1 MRISLTVSL
10 LIISAFA
17 HAEQYWCVADSAVG
31 FKYNASNKNW
41 EQATFNVDDS
51 EYIISKAD
59 PNSAR
64 SKRLQGLVEYLV
76 TKVGNK
82 YAHIFCK
89 EGFTENILSCSGLG
103 SELTFNKNNGRYM
116 HIHGIGYVEDEKG
129 DAPHIEIGKCSP
141 L

>member
-1 MRISLTVSL
+1 MRTL
-10 LIISAFA
+10 SAIYLFTFIAVA
-17 HAEQYWCVADSAVG
+17 HAEQYWCIADSAVG

-41 EQATFNVDDS
+41 EQATLTVEDG

-64 SKRLQGLVEYLV
+64 SKRLQGSVEYLV
-76 TKVGNK
+76 TKVGSM

-89 EGFTENILSCSGLG
+89 EGFTANILRCSGVG
-103 SELTFNKNNGRYM
+103 SELTFNKNNGRFM
-116 HIHGIGYVEDEKG
+116 HVHGVGYVEDEKG
-129 DAPHIEIGKCSP
+129 DTPRMEIGKCSP